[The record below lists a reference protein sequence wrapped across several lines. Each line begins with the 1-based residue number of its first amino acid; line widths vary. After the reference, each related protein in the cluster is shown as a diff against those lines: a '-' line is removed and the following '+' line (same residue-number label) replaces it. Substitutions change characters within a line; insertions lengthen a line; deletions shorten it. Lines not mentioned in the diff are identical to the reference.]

1 MNRPRLTIICML
13 LASLAT
19 LIVAA
24 TGCERSS
31 PAEAGEADIAPIAA
45 GQAEA
50 PDPPA
55 ADAGPSQDPAVQTP
69 APAGPA
75 RLPVAAPADDPPSTP
90 APAGDSEPSPG
101 EGEDDLAG
109 PMPPPPATGTPDI
122 SFQSTVCE
130 FGSITETR
138 NHAGSYTFTNTGTG
152 TLVIEAI
159 KPTCGCT
166 AVDLTKY
173 EYGPGESGHLRIVFD
188 PTAPGRQR
196 KYIDVLSNDPSH
208 PVVRLTLSADVEAF
222 VVIRPRILD
231 LGVIPYREE
240 YRATVTVTCADPD
253 FTFLN
258 VRTTSDDLT
267 ARILPK
273 EETAPRLG
281 PDDAPDA
288 RIIEVIVSPDAQWG
302 GLFSWL
308 ELTVRGTPP
317 GRIAP
322 TIHTSRI
329 RINGQ
334 VFGELQAEP
343 DTFRF
348 GVKPGQAFERRVRL
362 TRRDHEP
369 FNVLEATVTLSH
381 LPGAQVQV
389 VKIEEAVHELILTAP
404 GAEKAGTHCRG
415 AVTVKTDVPG
425 EETVSIAIVGVV
437 RGDP

>member
-1 MNRPRLTIICML
+1 MNPPRLTIICML
-13 LASLAT
+13 LAT
-19 LIVAA
+19 LILAA
-24 TGCERSS
+24 AGCEQS
-31 PAEAGEADIAPIAA
+31 PAEPGEAGVGPISAS
-45 GQAEA
+45 QVEA

-55 ADAGPSQDPAVQTP
+55 AEAGSPQDPEAETP
-69 APAGPA
+69 APAPIARPPAEGPPA
-75 RLPVAAPADDPPSTP
+75 AAPADDPPSTP
-90 APAGDSEPSPG
+90 APAGGSEPSPG
-101 EGEDDLAG
+101 EGEDELVG
-109 PMPPPPATGTPDI
+109 PMPPPATGPPEI
-122 SFQSTVCE
+122 SFQSTVYE

-138 NHAGSYTFTNTGTG
+138 NHQGSYKFTNTGTG
-152 TLVIEAI
+152 TLVIEAV

-173 EYGPGESGHLRIVFD
+173 EYAPGEIGYLKILFD

-196 KYIDVLSNDPSH
+196 KYIDVLSNDPVH

-222 VVIRPRILD
+222 VVIRPRGLD

-253 FTFLN
+253 FTFRN
-258 VRTTSDDLT
+258 VRTTNADLT

-308 ELTVRGTPP
+308 EMTVRGTPP

-348 GVKPGQAFERRVRL
+348 GVKPGQALERRVRL
-362 TRRDHEP
+362 TRCGNEP
-369 FNVLEATVTLSH
+369 FNIIDATAALSRM
-381 LPGAQVQV
+381 PGAQVQV
-389 VKIEEAVHELILTAP
+389 VKIEEAVYELILTAP
-404 GAEKAGTHCRG
+404 GGEKAGTHCRG

-425 EETVSIAIVGVV
+425 EETVEIEIVGVI